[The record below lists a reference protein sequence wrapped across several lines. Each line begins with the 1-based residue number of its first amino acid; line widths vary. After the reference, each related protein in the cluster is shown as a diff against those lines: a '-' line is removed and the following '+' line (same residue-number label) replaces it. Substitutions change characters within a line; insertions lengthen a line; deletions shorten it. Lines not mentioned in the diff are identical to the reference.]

1 MTETMKDTMTP
12 TQMPQSRRFG
22 ATRFPVAAVAAA
34 AALLTLSA
42 GGAAVSAIAVE
53 QTPAQTPPAVQPR
66 SSERTQPVAPPPD
79 PDSALADAVKRGAT
93 MEEIAKLRDPI
104 AKTPTEGIRALK
116 AGNSRFYGGVARRP
130 EMSANERRAQILS
143 QTPFAVILGC
153 SDSRVPTEIVYD
165 QGLGSLFVVRV
176 AGNVTE
182 PGSVGSV
189 EYAVKHLKSHVVVVM
204 GHEGCGAVG
213 AAMLPAEDQN
223 REPAN
228 VRYLLGQIRPAVTGL
243 APLRDRKAR
252 MREAVIANVRLQVHR
267 MKQNP
272 VIAEAIKSGQIAVI
286 GAFYEISSGAVD
298 FLETEAELRL
308 TPDEL
313 RLAGSAENRP
323 AAAAGNAPHGD
334 EHRH

>member
-1 MTETMKDTMTP
+1 MKETTLPQTP
-12 TQMPQSRRFG
+12 NRRRRLG
-22 ATRFPVAAVAAA
+22 ATRFLVAAVTAVLL
-34 AALLTLSA
+34 ALPGGSTA
-42 GGAAVSAIAVE
+42 GGTARAE
-53 QTPAQTPPAVQPR
+53 QTPAESSPAAPSPQAG
-66 SSERTQPVAPPPD
+66 SSQRTQPVAPPPD
-79 PDSALADAVKRGAT
+79 PDSALAEAVKRGAT
-93 MEEIAKLRDPI
+93 MEEIARLRDPI
-104 AKTPTEGIRALK
+104 ARTPAEAIRALK
-116 AGNSRFYGGVARRP
+116 AGNARFFGGVARRP

-153 SDSRVPTEIVYD
+153 ADSRVPTEIVYD
-165 QGLGSLFVVRV
+165 QGLGTLFVVRV
-176 AGNVTE
+176 AGNVIE

-189 EYAVKHLKSHVVVVM
+189 EYAVKHLKSHVVVVT

-213 AAMLPAEDQN
+213 AAMLPAEEQN

-228 VRYLLGQIRPAVTGL
+228 VRYLLDRIRPAVAGL
-243 APLRDRKAR
+243 APIRDRKAR

-308 TPDEL
+308 TPNEL
-313 RLAGSAENRP
+313 RLAGSTENRP
-323 AAAAGNAPHGD
+323 AAAAAAGNAPHDDG
-334 EHRH
+334 HRH